1 MGSAKDLD
9 ALASGWL
16 TLPDLAE
23 LTGASLSALRQS
35 VREGRLITVPHG
47 ERGVA
52 SVPSDLVRDG
62 SLVKG
67 LGSALVVLAD
77 AGLDPTESLAW
88 LLTPDESLGGR
99 PVDLMAEGRDVAVR
113 RQAMTLAL

>member
-1 MGSAKDLD
+1 MGSAEDLD

-16 TLPDLAE
+16 ALPDLAE
-23 LTGASLSALRQS
+23 ATGMPLSALRQS
-35 VREGRLITVPHG
+35 VREGRLVTVRHG
-47 ERGVA
+47 PRAVA
-52 SVPSDLVRDG
+52 SVPTDLVRDG
-62 SLVKG
+62 HLVKG

-77 AGLDPTESLAW
+77 AGLAAAESLAW
-88 LLTPDESLGGR
+88 LLTPDDALGGR